1 MEVNKIINQDIIK
14 LYKKKIGEFKFK
26 TNNYDLI
33 YSRSTLEHIAD
44 IDKVLASLYDLQS
57 PSGIACH
64 DIDFKGHNISDMFWI
79 YYDDWENTP
88 DNLNGLNG
96 WRLSDYLNFYKD
108 IGAKVIIQTKTIER
122 NYDLRRKKIHPRFK
136 NYDDKD
142 LLTSFARLLIFK
154 K

>member
-1 MEVNKIINQDIIK
+1 MIKKLNLNKNNLNKRLSNIIDKQACLNQLEVNKIINQDIIK

-64 DIDFKGHNISDMFWI
+64 DIDFKGHNISDMF
-79 YYDDWENTP
+79 
-88 DNLNGLNG
+88 L
-96 WRLSDYLNFYKD
+96 
-108 IGAKVIIQTKTIER
+108 
-122 NYDLRRKKIHPRFK
+122 
-136 NYDDKD
+136 D
-142 LLTSFARLLIFK
+142 LL
-154 K
+154 